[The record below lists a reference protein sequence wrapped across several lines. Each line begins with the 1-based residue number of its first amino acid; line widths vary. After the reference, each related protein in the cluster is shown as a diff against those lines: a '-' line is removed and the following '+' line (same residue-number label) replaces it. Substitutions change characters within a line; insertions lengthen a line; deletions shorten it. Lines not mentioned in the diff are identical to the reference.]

1 MEQQKSAASAFEGTT
16 LSQKADILAGLA
28 MFPALTMMVFL
39 RRKIGYRF
47 LSPMKLQVMTLFI
60 LALSAVS
67 IATAGQ
73 PAPVTVYGGLSVTP
87 AAPSPTALATPFF
100 VFAFAMLITGMV
112 KRFLQWQNIK
122 KGVSW
127 HTYSRGVSWFAFLPL
142 SDSIIK
148 RYVDPAAVAIV
159 GLLVMLIFKWLGYY
173 IIFSAFCL
181 FIFETWDYDQQLN
194 RMLDTLDDLVDSEV
208 VSGNVDYYSRDG
220 KAEQRPLEE
229 TAGIPTGI
237 APDIAVQ
244 IQKRRN
250 RRQQAQVTPP
260 QRQAAMQAKPVP
272 DRTAAGTIPGAARDR
287 TIAVSGAAEPVPATE
302 PLPGAAA
309 AVRTATEA
317 VPARQSGELKLS
329 GARAGSPCQPVNAFN
344 RKLCLS

>member
-1 MEQQKSAASAFEGTT
+1 
-16 LSQKADILAGLA
+16 
-28 MFPALTMMVFL
+28 
-39 RRKIGYRF
+39 
-47 LSPMKLQVMTLFI
+47 MKLQVMTLLI

-67 IATAGQ
+67 IATQGQ
-73 PAPVTVYGGLSVTP
+73 PQSVSVYGSVPITP
-87 AAPSPTALATPFF
+87 AAPSPSIVAMPFF
-100 VFAFAMLITGMV
+100 IFAFAMLITGLV

-127 HTYSRGVSWFAFLPL
+127 HTYSRGVSWFTFLPL

-159 GLLVMLIFKWLGYY
+159 GLLVMIPFRWLGYY

-244 IQKRRN
+244 IQRRRN

-260 QRQAAMQAKPVP
+260 QRQAAMQSIQYP
-272 DRTAAGTIPGAARDR
+272 TAPQQVQFQAQ
-287 TIAVSGAAEPVPATE
+287 PATGQLQFPAQPSQYPQQSPYPQPE
-302 PLPGAAA
+302 PPGQL
-309 AVRTATEA
+309 R
-317 VPARQSGELKLS
+317 RQYPPDNL
-329 GARAGSPCQPVNAFN
+329 VH
-344 RKLCLS
+344 